1 MDINASETQCPARP
15 KAGAKRKKGCSFDT
29 QRRAREGRACRQETW
44 QQQRT
49 LRTIGTARKMSRRRS
64 PSPGAL
70 SDSSNEEDAGE
81 CDAGAK
87 ELDAPRKKLWSWL
100 HVAVSTGNLD
110 KVYSRFR
117 ITTSTTLVAFWQA
130 QLVSY
135 SRNAG
140 QRLH

>member
-49 LRTIGTARKMSRRRS
+49 LRTIGTRKMSRRRS
-64 PSPGAL
+64 PSPGTL
-70 SDSSNEEDAGE
+70 SDSSNEEDAGD